1 MKLFGS
7 MTARRIHHQQT
18 SSIRNIKGNCSRKKN
33 IPGRNLD
40 RGIKSDGNAEM
51 LINIKDILNHINV
64 KEQNI
69 LKFGYTNPQIF
80 TIL

>member
-18 SSIRNIKGNCSRKKN
+18 SSIRNVKGNCSRKKN
-33 IPGRNLD
+33 IPGRNLG

-51 LINIKDILNHINV
+51 
-64 KEQNI
+64 
-69 LKFGYTNPQIF
+69 
-80 TIL
+80 